1 MSKSGIDIKDINRI
15 VLTHLHPDHV
25 EAVNEIKRKTGAKI
39 YSHWIE
45 SVYLSQELEY
55 NGPPNKDA
63 FEHILKIMGTN
74 IYKVTKEF
82 GNINVGPIIT
92 DVLLEDGD
100 TIGNTLQVIH
110 TPGHTPGHISLYDK
124 ERRILIGGYIFL
136 IQF

>member
-1 MSKSGIDIKDINRI
+1 LSKSGIDIKDINRI

-39 YSHWIE
+39 YSHWVE
-45 SVYLSQELEY
+45 AVYLSQELEY

-74 IYKVTKEF
+74 IDKVTKEF